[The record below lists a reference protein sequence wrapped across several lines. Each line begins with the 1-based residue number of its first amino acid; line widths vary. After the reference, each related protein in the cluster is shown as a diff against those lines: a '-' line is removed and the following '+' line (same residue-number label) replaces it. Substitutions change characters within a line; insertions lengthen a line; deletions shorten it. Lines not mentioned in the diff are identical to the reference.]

1 MKPANRQS
9 RHRAIL
15 DAVSQSGQARILDLA
30 SRLGVSD
37 ETIRRDLKDLEADG
51 LVQKI
56 HGAVIPP
63 EPLGEPRFDR
73 RMGQEAEAKKAIA
86 KMAAAQVRDG
96 DAILLDTGSTTAYVA
111 RALHGHRNLLV
122 VTNSVDIAR
131 TLATRNGNRVYMA
144 GGELRADDGAALG
157 VSATAFVQQFRVRLC
172 FLSIGAIDLEDGPMD
187 FHLEEAEFS
196 RVAMRRAERTIIV
209 ADRTKFGRRA
219 LVSVCPL
226 SAVQALITDAPLRPP
241 FQERLRRAEATIL
254 IADRAGA

>member
-1 MKPANRQS
+1 MKSQDR
-9 RHRAIL
+9 RRAIL
-15 DAVSQSGQARILDLA
+15 EAISLGGEARVVDLA
-30 SRLGVSD
+30 NRLRVSD
-37 ETIRRDLKDLEADG
+37 ETIRRDLKGLEAER
-51 LVQKI
+51 LIRKI
-56 HGAVIPP
+56 HGAFLPP

-73 RMGQEAEAKKAIA
+73 RMALEEEAKKAIA
-86 KMAAAQVRDG
+86 RLAAAQVRDG

-157 VSATAFVQQFRVRLC
+157 VSATAFVQQFRVRLY
-172 FLSIGAIDLEDGPMD
+172 FLSVGAIDLEDGLMD

-196 RVAMRRAERTIIV
+196 RVAMRRAERTIVV
-209 ADRTKFGRRA
+209 ADHTKFGRRA

-226 SAVQALITDAPLRPP
+226 SAVQTLITDKPLRAP
-241 FQERLRRAEATIL
+241 FQDRLRRAEATVL
-254 IADRAGA
+254 VAV

>member
-1 MKPANRQS
+1 MDRQT
-9 RHRAIL
+9 RRRAIL
-15 DAVSQSGQARILDLA
+15 EAVSQAGQARVLELA
-30 SRLGVSD
+30 TRLRVSD
-37 ETIRRDLKDLEADG
+37 ETIRRDLKDLEAEG

-56 HGAVIPP
+56 HGAVISP

-73 RMGQEAEAKKAIA
+73 RMSQETEAKKAIA
-86 KMAAAQVRDG
+86 RSAAAQVRDG

-209 ADRTKFGRRA
+209 ADHTKFGRRA

-226 SAVQALITDAPLRPP
+226 ASVQTLITDQPLRAP
-241 FQERLRRAEATIL
+241 FQDRLRRAEATVL
-254 IADRAGA
+254 IAERAAA

>member
-1 MKPANRQS
+1 MKRQS

-15 DAVSQSGQARILDLA
+15 EAVSLGGQARVLDLA
-30 SRLGVSD
+30 SRLRVSD
-37 ETIRRDLKDLEADG
+37 ETIRRDLKDLEAEG

-73 RMGQEAEAKKAIA
+73 RMSQEAEAKKAIA
-86 KMAAAQVRDG
+86 RLAAVQVRDG

-172 FLSIGAIDLEDGPMD
+172 FLSIGAIDLEDGLMD

-196 RVAMRRAERTIIV
+196 RVAIRRAERTIIV
-209 ADRTKFGRRA
+209 ADHTKFGRRA

-226 SAVQALITDAPLRPP
+226 SAVQTLITDEPLRAS
-241 FQERLRRAEATIL
+241 FQDRLRRAEATVL
-254 IADRAGA
+254 IAERAGA

>member
-1 MKPANRQS
+1 MKSQDR
-9 RHRAIL
+9 RRAIL
-15 DAVSQSGQARILDLA
+15 EAISLGGEARVVDLA
-30 SRLGVSD
+30 NRLRVSD
-37 ETIRRDLKDLEADG
+37 ETIRRDLKGLEAEG
-51 LVQKI
+51 LIRKI
-56 HGAVIPP
+56 HGAFLPP

-73 RMGQEAEAKKAIA
+73 RMAQEEEAKKAIA
-86 KMAAAQVRDG
+86 RLAAAQVRDG

-157 VSATAFVQQFRVRLC
+157 VSATAFVQQFRVRLY
-172 FLSIGAIDLEDGPMD
+172 FLSVGAIDLEDGLMD

-196 RVAMRRAERTIIV
+196 RVAMRRAERTIVV
-209 ADRTKFGRRA
+209 ADHTKFGRRA

-226 SAVQALITDAPLRPP
+226 SAVQTLITDKPLRAP
-241 FQERLRRAEATIL
+241 FQDRLRRAEATVL
-254 IADRAGA
+254 VAV

>member
-1 MKPANRQS
+1 MKSQDR
-9 RHRAIL
+9 RRAIL
-15 DAVSQSGQARILDLA
+15 EAISLGGEARVVDLA
-30 SRLGVSD
+30 NRLRVSD
-37 ETIRRDLKDLEADG
+37 ETIRRDLKGLEAEG
-51 LVQKI
+51 LIRKI
-56 HGAVIPP
+56 HGAFLPP

-73 RMGQEAEAKKAIA
+73 RMAQEEEAKQAIA
-86 KMAAAQVRDG
+86 RLAAVQVRDG

-157 VSATAFVQQFRVRLC
+157 VSATAFVQQFRVRLY
-172 FLSIGAIDLEDGPMD
+172 FLSVGAIDLEDGLMD

-196 RVAMRRAERTIIV
+196 RVAMRRAERTIV
-209 ADRTKFGRRA
+209 VVDHTKFGRRA

-226 SAVQALITDAPLRPP
+226 SAVQTLITDKPLRAP
-241 FQERLRRAEATIL
+241 FQDRLRRAEATVL
-254 IADRAGA
+254 VAV